1 VSSATYNID
10 QIQSYLKDRFSF
22 SRKNK
27 KISVRQLVK
36 NFAIADFLQTIVNA
50 IKFPKQKKEDAD

>member
-1 VSSATYNID
+1 MSSATYNID
-10 QIQSYLKDRFSF
+10 QIQSYWKDRFSF

-36 NFAIADFLQTIVNA
+36 YFAIVDFLQKIVSA
-50 IKFPKQKKEDAD
+50 VKFPKQKKEDAD